1 MQDTLLPL
9 AYVFLTLTFIIS
21 VAASYVRFVREDLF
35 YLPFLLF
42 SSLVAN
48 FCRRI
53 VSPPTSA
60 LALFLDRAFFFVWP
74 IGVLALLCLAFDKP
88 RTLRLFVAPVAACIL
103 GVLVFGF
110 DILDGQ
116 ILAAMGQ
123 SLSGMAGA
131 LALVLLVLRGKR
143 TAFLSTLEIS
153 AFFCGATEGLVA
165 LVGYLV
171 PGKWWPAVML
181 YCALYLALIALHLRV
196 LWTHRQRLT
205 SPRSRL
211 A

>member
-1 MQDTLLPL
+1 MHDTLLPL
-9 AYVFLTLTFIIS
+9 AYTLLTLAFLVS
-21 VAASYVRFVREDLF
+21 VAASYVRFVYEELF
-35 YLPFLLF
+35 YVPFLLF
-42 SSLVAN
+42 GSIVAN

-53 VSPPTSA
+53 VSPPTS
-60 LALFLDRAFFFVWP
+60 LVALFIDRAFFFVWP

-88 RTLRLFVAPVAACIL
+88 RTLRLFVAPVAACTL

-110 DILDGQ
+110 DILDGH

-123 SLSGMAGA
+123 TISGMAGA
-131 LALVLLVLRGKR
+131 LALVLLIIRGKR
-143 TAFLSTLEIS
+143 TAFLSTLEMS
-153 AFFCGATEGLVA
+153 AFFCGAAEGLVA
-165 LVGYLV
+165 AVGYLV

-196 LWTHRQRLT
+196 LWTHRRRLT
-205 SPRSRL
+205 SHQSRL